1 MGDDHL
7 FDVIVIGCGVVGAA
21 TAFELSKY
29 KLDVLVLEAENDLAM
44 GTTKANSAII
54 HAGYDP
60 VPGTLMARLNVRGN
74 ELTGELCEKLQVPF
88 ERVGSL
94 VLAFSGE
101 EEAHIKKLY
110 DRGLENGVPDMRLL
124 SAREVREMEPAVAEN
139 VVGALYA
146 PTAGIIDPWDY
157 TLALA
162 ETAVRNGARICF
174 DSRVVKIEK
183 TPEGFRV
190 LTANG
195 GEFEAKYIFNAAGI
209 EGDRVHELVCGEE
222 FTIIPVRGQYFLL
235 DKSQGGIAGHVLF
248 QCPTAVGKG
257 VLIAPTIHGNLLVG
271 PDAEPIADKENRAT
285 TSGGLDDVRR
295 ASQKT
300 SAAVNFRENI
310 RNFAGLRAFTE
321 EDDFIIRECSVHGFF
336 DLAGIKSPGLSAA
349 PAIAEEAVELL
360 RAAGAQL
367 LPRETFIDE
376 RKKIRFA
383 HLSQEEK
390 AELIKKDPRYG
401 RVICRCETVTE
412 GEIVRAMESP
422 IPPRSIAGVKRR
434 CGAGM
439 GRCQG
444 GFCSPRVGQII
455 AEELGISRLEV
466 SEDGEGSFIL
476 TGRTKGEGGD
486 GNV

>member
-1 MGDDHL
+1 M

-29 KLDVLVLEAENDLAM
+29 KLKVLILEAENDLAM

-60 VPGTLMARLNVRGN
+60 APGTLMARLNVRGN
-74 ELTGELCEKLQVPF
+74 RLAGELCEKLDVPF
-88 ERVGSL
+88 KRVGSL

-101 EEAHIKKLY
+101 DMEHIKKLY
-110 DRGLENGVPDMRLL
+110 DRGVENGVPDMSLL
-124 SAREVREMEPAVAEN
+124 SGAEVRELEPAVAED
-139 VVGALYA
+139 VKGALYA

-162 ETAVRNGARICF
+162 ETAVRNGAQIRF
-174 DSRVVKIEK
+174 YSRVVKIEN
-183 TPEGFRV
+183 TGRGFSV
-190 LTANG
+190 LTENG
-195 GEFEAKYIFNAAGI
+195 GEFSAKYIINAAGI
-209 EGDRVHELVCGEE
+209 DGDLVHSLACGEE
-222 FTIIPVRGQYFLL
+222 FSIIPVRGQYFLL
-235 DKSQGGIAGHVLF
+235 DKSQGGLARRVLF
-248 QCPTAVGKG
+248 QCPTATGKG
-257 VLIAPTIHGNLLVG
+257 VLVAPTIHGNLLVG

-285 TSGGLDDVRR
+285 TARGLELVRR
-295 ASQKT
+295 DSQKT
-300 SAAVNFRENI
+300 VPSVSFRDNI

-321 EDDFIIRECSVHGFF
+321 EDDFIIRESRVPGFF

-349 PAIAEEAVELL
+349 PAIAEEAAKLL
-360 RAAGAQL
+360 KTAGAEL
-367 LPRETFIDE
+367 EPREDFICE
-376 RKKIRFA
+376 RRKLRFS
-383 HLSQEEK
+383 HLSQEER
-390 AELIKKDPRYG
+390 AELIKKDPAYG
-401 RVICRCETVTE
+401 RVICRCETITE
-412 GEIVRAMESP
+412 GEIVAALRCP

-444 GFCSPRVGQII
+444 GFCSPRVGQLI
-455 AEELGISRLEV
+455 ARELGLSRLEV
-466 SEDGEGSFIL
+466 PEDGEGSFIL